1 MSEFSGFCVFGDF
14 CGLRKESGCNLILRY
29 TLLSAVFELSII
41 PSVYPPAVI
50 KGCELKHLN
59 FLILVFVYGKTIEV
73 ELRNNLDNHLQ
84 IQAH

>member
-1 MSEFSGFCVFGDF
+1 MNFRDFVFLGVSVDF
-14 CGLRKESGCNLILRY
+14 GRESGCNLILKY
-29 TLLSAVFELSII
+29 TLLSAVFELFII
-41 PSVYPPAVI
+41 PSVCPPAVS